1 MKKFLFALAGV
12 AALAVASAS
21 APASAMPMQ
30 SGLAGTMNSID
41 QVQWHHP
48 HHRGWGHPNHRRWGH
63 HHRCWNERVMRRDRW
78 GRAYWT
84 TRRVCR

>member
-1 MKKFLFALAGV
+1 MNKFLFALAGV
-12 AALAVASAS
+12 AALAVASVS
-21 APASAMPMQ
+21 APASAMPVQ
-30 SGLAGTMNSID
+30 GGLAGTINNVE

-63 HHRCWNERVMRRDRW
+63 HHRCWNERVVRHDRW
-78 GRAYWT
+78 GRRYWT